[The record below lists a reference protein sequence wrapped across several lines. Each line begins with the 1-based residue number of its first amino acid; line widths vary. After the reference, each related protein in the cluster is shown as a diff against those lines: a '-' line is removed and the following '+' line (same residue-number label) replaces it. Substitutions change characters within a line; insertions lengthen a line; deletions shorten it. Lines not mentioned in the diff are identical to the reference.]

1 MKKVLCIAVM
11 SVLLFISVPLS
22 AFASDVSQHV
32 SCTSVKVYN
41 GTSWNTKAYTWATQS
56 NGRRL
61 LTVANDGTNFK
72 GLDAVFSSAGYVK
85 VESGY
90 YFECRFYFND
100 TWAAA
105 SANANAKFS
114 LKLTDSKMN
123 EYIMTPVVNLEP
135 DNWSVSF
142 YGKVGDGDQ
151 SVSLG
156 TFEFI
161 TTAQSAS
168 LGTGAYTIDCYFVA
182 DSMPTA
188 EQKRH
193 AETLHAINDAADTI
207 ASQID
212 ESTDKIINED
222 FGYQQS
228 EQDKENLNAIQTFT
242 SQVNDLNAQLDASKQ
257 TIEEGANGFITSA
270 IDFGGFINGFL
281 GGLPVA
287 LIGLL
292 VGLMIFLLLR
302 KVVGR

>member
-22 AFASDVSQHV
+22 VFASDVSEHI
-32 SCTSVKVYN
+32 SCTSVKVYD
-41 GTSWNTKAYTWATQS
+41 GTSWNPKTYEWNIQ
-56 NGRRL
+56 NGRRFL
-61 LTVANDGTNFK
+61 RVLNDGTK
-72 GLDAVFSSAGYVK
+72 YYGLDAVFSSAGYVR
-85 VESGY
+85 VDSGY

-100 TWAAA
+100 TWMAS
-105 SANANAKFS
+105 SANANATFS
-114 LKLTDSKMN
+114 LKVTDSKMN
-123 EYIMTPVVNLEP
+123 EYVLTPVVNIGS
-135 DNWSVSF
+135 DDWSVSF

-161 TTAQSAS
+161 TTAHSAS
-168 LGTGAYTIDCYFVA
+168 LGTGAYTVDCYFVA
-182 DSMPTA
+182 DVTPTA

-193 AETLHAINDAADTI
+193 AETLKAINDAADTI

-212 ESTDKIINED
+212 QSTDKIINED

-270 IDFGGFINGFL
+270 KDFGGFINDFL
-281 GGLPVA
+281 SGLPVA